1 MAEFNP
7 QFSKLGEILIHLE
20 KIDELQLNRALAD
33 QQKSGEK
40 LGAALM
46 HSGAI
51 TENDLVTVYA
61 MQLGYQA
68 IEEDNLFKADLD
80 VVKLIP
86 EDFAREHSLLA
97 LAKSNSTIQVAR

>member
-7 QFSKLGEILIHLE
+7 QFSKLGEILVHLE
-20 KIDELQLNRALAD
+20 KIDESQLNRALAD

-80 VVKLIP
+80 VVKPNTDKRIVP
-86 EDFAREHSLLA
+86 
-97 LAKSNSTIQVAR
+97 K